1 MSIRK
6 VIQVFEH
13 RPLKVGQV
21 FVLKNGEK
29 LIIDQKKHITKL
41 VEYHER
47 EIERNKSK
55 EKAEYFTLIKDGV
68 KFKQFVGVIKVGELI
83 IEVLPKIDENKS
95 LDDDKLQW
103 QTFLYA
109 MLKEAVDVDGKI
121 TGYAPINYHQDNF
134 LDIYI
139 SYFLKQ
145 VEYLLRTGLVKKYH
159 KKEGNL
165 NALKGSLNFSKQ
177 ISKNLV
183 HPEKFYVTYSN
194 YDFDNMFN
202 QILYKALKYVKR
214 INTNPRLISK
224 IETLLFNFPEVK
236 NIAVSEAFFNKII
249 YDRKT
254 NDYRNSINLAKFI
267 LLKLHPDLQSGQTET
282 LAIMFDMNKLWE
294 KYVFKLLRK
303 EISKEYTIE
312 EQSPTDFWEPNKG
325 NIMRIKPDIVITDN
339 TSNEIVMV
347 LDTKWKN
354 LKTDRPADDDI
365 KQMLSY
371 NLYNLTDNRDYTKR
385 SALVYP
391 TLEIRG
397 KIEGSYAIKNHGTC
411 SLIFVNLIKEDNEIK
426 PDLSQL
432 IDFIKSKVRVTI
444 SNSIIEKT
452 PIQIASK

>member
-1 MSIRK
+1 LSFRK

-13 RPLKVGQV
+13 KPLKVGQL

-29 LIIDQKKHITKL
+29 LIIDQKRHITKL

-47 EIERNKSK
+47 EFERNNSK

-83 IEVLPKIDENKS
+83 IEVLPKIDEIES
-95 LDDDKLQW
+95 LDDDKFQW
-103 QTFLYA
+103 QTFLYS
-109 MLKEAVDVDGKI
+109 MLKEAIDVDGKI

-134 LDIYI
+134 IDIYI
-139 SYFLKQ
+139 SYFLNH

-165 NALKGSLNFSKQ
+165 NALKGSIHFSKQ

-183 HPEKFYVTYSN
+183 HLEKFFVTYSN

-202 QILYKALKYVKR
+202 QILYKALIYVKR
-214 INTNPRLISK
+214 INTNPRLTSK

-254 NDYRNSINLAKFI
+254 NDYRNAINLAKFI

-303 EISKEYTIE
+303 EVGDNYNIE
-312 EQSPTDFWEPNKG
+312 EQLLTDFWEPQKG
-325 NIMRIKPDIVITDN
+325 NTMRIKPDI
-339 TSNEIVMV
+339 IVREKASKKIVTV
-347 LDTKWKN
+347 LDIKWKN

-365 KQMLSY
+365 KQMLAY
-371 NLYNLTDNRDYTKR
+371 NLYNLTEIDYFKR
-385 SALVYP
+385 SSLVFPSMYKR
-391 TLEIRG
+391 E
-397 KIEGSYAIKNHGTC
+397 KVEGSFAIKNHGTC
-411 SLIFVNLIKEDNEIK
+411 SLLFVSLFKENDQIK
-426 PDLSQL
+426 PDLKQL
-432 IDFIKSKVRVTI
+432 INFIKH
-444 SNSIIEKT
+444 
-452 PIQIASK
+452 

>member
-1 MSIRK
+1 LSIRK

-13 RPLKVGQV
+13 KPLKVGQV
-21 FVLKNGEK
+21 FILKNGEK
-29 LIIDQKKHITKL
+29 LIIDQKKHISKL

-55 EKAEYFTLIKDGV
+55 DKAEYFTLIKDGV

-83 IEVLPKIDENKS
+83 IEVLPKIDENKAGVEDS
-95 LDDDKLQW
+95 LQW
-103 QTFLYA
+103 QTFLYT

-139 SYFLKQ
+139 SYFLNQ
-145 VEYLLRTGLVKKYH
+145 VEYLVRTGLVKKYN

-183 HPEKFYVTYSN
+183 HPEKFYVSYSN
-194 YDFDNMFN
+194 YDFDNIFN

-214 INTNPRLISK
+214 INTNPRLSSR
-224 IETLLFNFPEVK
+224 IETLLFSIPEVI
-236 NIAVSEAFFNKII
+236 NITVSEAFFNKII
-249 YDRKT
+249 YNRKT
-254 NDYRNSINLAKFI
+254 NDYHTAINLAKFI
-267 LLKLHPDLQSGQTET
+267 LLKLHPDIQSGHSDT

-294 KYVFKLLRK
+294 KYIFKLLRK
-303 EISKEYTIE
+303 EISNEYLVE
-312 EQSPTDFWEPNKG
+312 EQSPTDFWEPDKG
-325 NIMRIKPDIVITDN
+325 NMMRIKPDIVITCR

-371 NLYNLTDNRDYTKR
+371 NLYNLTDNVNYSKR

-391 TLEIRG
+391 TMVIRN
-397 KIEGSYAIKNHGTC
+397 KIEGAYAIKNHGTC
-411 SLIFVNLIKEDNEIK
+411 SLIFVSLIIENEQIK
-426 PDLSQL
+426 LSLKQL
-432 IDFIKSKVRVTI
+432 VDFILNQSYL
-444 SNSIIEKT
+444 IEKGS
-452 PIQIASK
+452 IESNN